1 MQGLEEHDEDHWF
14 HHNMN
19 FLDKQHF
26 DLHPKKILIQNNQAI
41 YSFQVSC
48 VYGELEVEEVLAVLE
63 EALGGRI
70 VVFGGGKSHWEHFGS
85 LHHTGFLVSIGTSY
99 E

>member
-1 MQGLEEHDEDHWF
+1 
-14 HHNMN
+14 MN

-48 VYGELEVEEVLAVLE
+48 LFGELEVQEVLTVLGE
-63 EALGGRI
+63 
-70 VVFGGGKSHWEHFGS
+70 
-85 LHHTGFLVSIGTSY
+85 
-99 E
+99 